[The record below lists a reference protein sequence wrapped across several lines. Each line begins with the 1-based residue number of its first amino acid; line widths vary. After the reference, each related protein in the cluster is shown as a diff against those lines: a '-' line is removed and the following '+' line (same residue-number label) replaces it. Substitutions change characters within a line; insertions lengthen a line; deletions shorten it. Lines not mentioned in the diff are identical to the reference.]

1 MYSNQRKIVITESE
15 KQKIKKMYGLVEKRD
30 FVFDFVLTENNKYLI
45 MMDEVFVA
53 GGDGKSIG
61 SIWENTYVFNE
72 LIKESLTKLG
82 DTITESVHSEV
93 NNILENTKWSK
104 EMVYEWIKNG
114 EIINEGEG
122 LWDTIKSG
130 ASTAWDGIKSGVKNV
145 TGTIMKGMEWVF
157 KNGVL
162 PFLRWVRRGLYTGVG
177 MVIDVVVSILAV
189 KTNAI
194 VWAIVVLLDI
204 YEIATNDYDPKDPE
218 RKESPFMFLI
228 GDALSLVLT
237 AAIGKVFSK
246 SIPMIKKVGV
256 KKAAPTMVKMLDSL
270 ATKIPS
276 LKGTLKNAGDSLA
289 KKFKGDTVIS
299 VILRSIDSVLTKLQA
314 FLGKLLSKQGAKAVA
329 VGVATAGVVTALTP
343 PKEKTQSATA
353 STDNENTSTDVN
365 PDIMADAQAMGIF
378 D

>member
-15 KQKIKKMYGLVEKRD
+15 KQNIKKMYGLVEKKD

-61 SIWENTYVFNE
+61 TIWENTYIFNE

-114 EIINEGEG
+114 EVINEG

-130 ASTAWDGIKSGVKNV
+130 ASTAWEGIKSGAKAVG
-145 TGTIMKGMEWVF
+145 GTIMKGMEWVF

-162 PFLRWVRRGLYTGVG
+162 PFLRWVRRGLFTGVG

-194 VWAIVVLLDI
+194 VWAIIVLLDI
-204 YEIATNDYDPKDPE
+204 YEIATNDFDPKDPE
-218 RKESPFMFLI
+218 RKEAPFFYLI
-228 GDALSLVLT
+228 GDALGLVLT
-237 AAIGKVFSK
+237 AAVGKVFNK

-256 KKAAPTMVKMLDSL
+256 RKAAPTMVKMLESL
-270 ATKIPS
+270 ANKIPS
-276 LKGTLKNAGDSLA
+276 LKGTLKNAGDTLA
-289 KKFKGDTVIS
+289 KKFKGDSVIS

-314 FLGKLLSKQGAKAVA
+314 FLGRLLSKQGAKAVA
-329 VGVATAGVVTALTP
+329 VGVATAGVVKAMSP
-343 PKEKTQSATA
+343 SNEKTQSTPSNTEIA
-353 STDNENTSTDVN
+353 STDIN
-365 PDIMADAQAMGIF
+365 PDIIADAEALGLF
-378 D
+378 N

>member
-15 KQKIKKMYGLVEKRD
+15 KQNIKKMYGLVEKRE

-104 EMVYEWIKNG
+104 DMVYEWIKNG
-114 EIINEGEG
+114 EIINEG

-130 ASTAWDGIKSGVKNV
+130 ASTAWDGIKSGVKAV
-145 TGTIMKGMEWVF
+145 GGTIMKGMEWVF

-177 MVIDVVVSILAV
+177 IVIDVVVSILAV

-194 VWAIVVLLDI
+194 VWAIIVLLDI

-237 AAIGKVFSK
+237 AGIGKVFSK

-256 KKAAPTMVKMLDSL
+256 KKGAPTMVKMLKSL
-270 ATKIPS
+270 STKIPS
-276 LKGTLKNAGDSLA
+276 MKGTLKNAGNSLA

-299 VILRSIDSVLTKLQA
+299 VILRSIDNVLTKLQA
-314 FLGKLLSKQGAKAVA
+314 FLGKLLSKEGAKAVA
-329 VGVATAGVVTALTP
+329 VGAVTAGVVKTLAP
-343 PKEKTQSATA
+343 SKENTQSATA
-353 STDNENTSTDVN
+353 STDNENMPTDVN
-365 PDIMADAQAMGIF
+365 PDIMADAQAMGVF
-378 D
+378 G

>member
-15 KQKIKKMYGLVEKRD
+15 KQNIKKMYGLVEKKD

-61 SIWENTYVFNE
+61 TIWENTYIFNE

-93 NNILENTKWSK
+93 NHILENTKWSK
-104 EMVYEWIKNG
+104 EMITEWIKNG
-114 EIINEGEG
+114 EVINEGV
-122 LWDTIKSG
+122 WDTIKSG
-130 ASTAWDGIKSGVKNV
+130 ASTAWEGIKSGAKAVG
-145 TGTIMKGMEWVF
+145 GTIMKGMEWVF

-194 VWAIVVLLDI
+194 VWAIIVLLDI
-204 YEIATNDYDPKDPE
+204 YEIATNDFDPKDPE
-218 RKESPFMFLI
+218 RKEFPFFYLI
-228 GDALSLVLT
+228 GDALGLVLT
-237 AAIGKVFSK
+237 AAVGKVFNK

-256 KKAAPTMVKMLDSL
+256 RKAAPTMVKMLESL
-270 ATKIPS
+270 ANKIPS
-276 LKGTLKNAGDSLA
+276 LKGTLKNAGNALA
-289 KKFKGDTVIS
+289 KKFKGDSVIS

-314 FLGKLLSKQGAKAVA
+314 FLGKLLSKQGAKATA
-329 VGVATAGVVTALTP
+329 VGVATAGVVHAITP
-343 PKEKTQSATA
+343 SKEKTQTSPDT
-353 STDNENTSTDVN
+353 EITSTDIN
-365 PDIMADAQAMGIF
+365 PDIMADAEAMGVF
-378 D
+378 N

>member
-15 KQKIKKMYGLVEKRD
+15 KQNIKKMYGLVEKRD

-61 SIWENTYVFNE
+61 TIWENTHVFNE

-82 DTITESVHSEV
+82 DTITESIHSEV

-104 EMVYEWIKNG
+104 ELVYEWIKNG
-114 EIINEGEG
+114 EVINEGV
-122 LWDTIKSG
+122 WDTIKSG
-130 ASTAWDGIKSGVKNV
+130 ASSAWEGIKSGAAEI
-145 TGTIMKGMEWVF
+145 GSGIMKGMEWVF

-177 MVIDVVVSILAV
+177 IVIDVVVSILAV

-194 VWAIVVLLDI
+194 VWAIIVLLDI
-204 YEIATNDYDPKDPE
+204 YEIASNNYDPKDPE
-218 RKESPFMFLI
+218 RKESPFLFLI

-237 AAIGKVFSK
+237 AGIGKVFSK

-256 KKAAPTMVKMLDSL
+256 KKAAPTMVKMLESL
-270 ATKIPS
+270 ASKIPS
-276 LKGTLKNAGDSLA
+276 LKGTLKNAGNALA
-289 KKFKGDTVIS
+289 KKFKGDTIIS
-299 VILRSIDSVLTKLQA
+299 VILRSIDNVLTKLQE

-329 VGVATAGVVTALTP
+329 VGVATAGVVKALEP
-343 PKEKTQSATA
+343 SKEKTQSSSSNT
-353 STDNENTSTDVN
+353 EITSTDVN
-365 PDIMADAQAMGIF
+365 PDIMADAEAMGVF
-378 D
+378 N

>member
-15 KQKIKKMYGLVEKRD
+15 KQNIKKMYGLVEKRD

-61 SIWENTYVFNE
+61 TIWENTHVFNE

-82 DTITESVHSEV
+82 DTITESIHSEV

-114 EIINEGEG
+114 EVINEGV
-122 LWDTIKSG
+122 WDTIKSG
-130 ASTAWDGIKSGVKNV
+130 ASSAWEGIKSGAAEI
-145 TGTIMKGMEWVF
+145 GSGIMKGMEWVF

-177 MVIDVVVSILAV
+177 IVIDVVVSILAV

-194 VWAIVVLLDI
+194 VWAIIVLLDI
-204 YEIATNDYDPKDPE
+204 YEIASNNYDPKDPE
-218 RKESPFMFLI
+218 RKESPFLFLI

-237 AAIGKVFSK
+237 AGIGKVFSK

-256 KKAAPTMVKMLDSL
+256 KKAAPTMVKMLESL
-270 ATKIPS
+270 ASKIPS
-276 LKGTLKNAGDSLA
+276 LKGTLKNAGNALA
-289 KKFKGDTVIS
+289 KKFKGDTIIS
-299 VILRSIDSVLTKLQA
+299 VILRSIDNVLTKLQE

-329 VGVATAGVVTALTP
+329 VGVATAGVVKALEP
-343 PKEKTQSATA
+343 SKEKTQSSSSNTEIA
-353 STDNENTSTDVN
+353 STDIN
-365 PDIMADAQAMGIF
+365 PDIMADAEAMGVF
-378 D
+378 N

>member
-1 MYSNQRKIVITESE
+1 MYSNQRRIVITESE
-15 KQKIKKMYGLVEKRD
+15 KQNIKKMYGLVEKRE

-104 EMVYEWIKNG
+104 DMVYEWIKNG
-114 EIINEGEG
+114 EIINEG

-130 ASTAWDGIKSGVKNV
+130 ASTAWEGIKSGTKAVA
-145 TGTIMKGMEWVF
+145 GTIMKGMEWVF

-177 MVIDVVVSILAV
+177 IVIDVVVSILAV

-194 VWAIVVLLDI
+194 VWAIIVLLDI

-218 RKESPFMFLI
+218 RKEHPFFYLI
-228 GDALSLVLT
+228 GDALGLVVT
-237 AAIGKVFSK
+237 AAVGKVFTK

-256 KKAAPTMVKMLDSL
+256 KKAAPTMVKMLESL
-270 ATKIPS
+270 STKIPS
-276 LKGTLKNAGDSLA
+276 MKGTLKNAGNSLA

-299 VILRSIDSVLTKLQA
+299 VILRSIDSVLSKLQV
-314 FLGKLLSKQGAKAVA
+314 FLGKLLSKEGAKAVA
-329 VGVATAGVVTALTP
+329 IGAVTAGVVKTLVP
-343 PKEKTQSATA
+343 SKENTQSATA
-353 STDNENTSTDVN
+353 STDNENMPTDVN
-365 PDIMADAQAMGIF
+365 PDFIADAQAMGVF
-378 D
+378 G